1 LLNDNLNPGIV
12 PPLKMIKQFVP
23 QEFCLK
29 CQGCCR
35 FKEANSIWSP
45 CLLDE
50 EIQALLDRKD
60 IPAASISVDRRI
72 QPIANSGGAGFIC
85 PFLGSLD
92 NKCAIYNMRP
102 FECQLYPFLI
112 NLRKDKILLTVDL
125 NCPYV
130 YEKINSQEARNY
142 IDYLCSYLNAPQ
154 QLRMLKD
161 NPQIIQAYE
170 EVREVAELRLPHEIK

>member
-1 LLNDNLNPGIV
+1 
-12 PPLKMIKQFVP
+12 MIKQFVP

-35 FKEANSIWSP
+35 FKQANSVWSP

-50 EIQALLDRKD
+50 EIQGLLDKKD
-60 IPAASISVDRRI
+60 IPAASISIDRRI
-72 QPIANSGGAGFIC
+72 QPIANPNGADFIC
-85 PFLGSLD
+85 PFLSSLD
-92 NKCAIYNMRP
+92 NKCRIYDMRP

-112 NLRKDKILLTVDL
+112 NLRKDRVLLTVDL

-130 YEKINSQEARNY
+130 CEKINSQEAKDY
-142 IDYLCSYLNAPQ
+142 ISYLSGYLNSPK
-154 QLRMLKD
+154 QLKMLED

-170 EVREVAELRLPHEIK
+170 EVREIAELSLPDEAE

>member
-1 LLNDNLNPGIV
+1 
-12 PPLKMIKQFVP
+12 MIKQLVP
-23 QEFCLK
+23 HEFCLK

-35 FKEANSIWSP
+35 FKQADSVWSP

-50 EIQALLDRKD
+50 EIQALLDKKG
-60 IPAASISVDRRI
+60 IPIASLSIDRRI
-72 QPIANSGGAGFIC
+72 QPIANPNGADFIC
-85 PFLGSLD
+85 PFLDSLD
-92 NKCAIYNMRP
+92 NRCRIYNMRP

-112 NLRKDKILLTVDL
+112 NLRNDKVLLTVDL

-130 YEKINSQEARNY
+130 SEKINSQEAKDY
-142 IDYLCSYLNAPQ
+142 ISYLSVYLNSQ
-154 QLRMLKD
+154 EQLEMFKD